1 MLPKRFTWNGW
12 FWTAFDSLG
21 WMMSLFWY
29 LKLVENKCLMVYA
42 FGYRKQYFDLKIFN
56 TAVSNHWS
64 KLYLFNR
71 GERVYLF
78 LPFVHK
84 ALQWSPHTHRLVSLL
99 WSFHVKWQFS
109 FHCPNQQVYEKNWRK
124 ALSFEPQ
131 KLQIQRPLVLK
142 KWHKPSKFIYCSF
155 QNHPVSSRY
164 LLSKVKKI
172 KALQEWHF

>member
-1 MLPKRFTWNGW
+1 MHLDTEKSIET
-12 FWTAFDSLG
+12 S
-21 WMMSLFWY
+21 
-29 LKLVENKCLMVYA
+29 
-42 FGYRKQYFDLKIFN
+42 
-56 TAVSNHWS
+56 VSNHSS
-64 KLYLFNR
+64 KPYLFIR
-71 GERVYLF
+71 GEKVYLF
-78 LPFVHK
+78 LRFVQEV
-84 ALQWSPHTHRLVSLL
+84 LQWSPHMHRLVSLL

-109 FHCPNQQVYEKNWRK
+109 FHYPNQQVCEKNWRK